1 MSTIP
6 SNALES
12 LRACVGELVAVLRGR
27 VVLAVLLIV
36 AIMLTEGI
44 GILLLIPLL
53 AVAGF
58 GGTEESGGTLSAVV
72 DWLAAAGLPV
82 SLLPLLALFLA
93 AHTGRALLAR
103 WQSVNA
109 AELGEHFLH
118 HLRMRLYRAFIHARY
133 EYLTRVRPS
142 DFIHALTDEV
152 GRVGMIG
159 YQLINLTG
167 HAVVTSLLLFIAL
180 RLSWQ
185 ATLVAVGCASV
196 LFVILWRRTRQSE
209 TVGQI
214 ITDRGAGMVSTA
226 SEHLAGIKVA
236 KSYRAEAV
244 YEQAFRLASE
254 QVGVGGVAASQTYA
268 DVTLRFQI
276 ASAALACLVIYISLA
291 WLALPAAELLLL
303 IIIFARLV
311 PRFSSFQY
319 GMQMLLNALPAY
331 ARVSELAAAAEQE
344 AGAQRIGNDAE
355 LQLGEI
361 VLEAVNFRYSS
372 REDGGEV
379 RDINLCIPPG
389 KTTALIGPSGSGKS
403 TLTDLMTGLLQPQSG
418 RVRVSGKIAYVAQ
431 ETFLFNDTVRINLS
445 WVQPDAS
452 EESLWR
458 ALETARA
465 AEFVRKLPQGL
476 ETIVG
481 DRGVQLSGGERQRLA
496 LARALLS
503 QPDILLLDE
512 ATSALDSENE
522 RAIYEA
528 LQQLHGQV
536 TVLLITHRLASIED
550 VDLLYRMDGGR
561 VTT

>member
-44 GILLLIPLL
+44 GIVLLIPLL

-58 GGTEESGGTLSAVV
+58 GAADGGGTLATVV
-72 DWLAAAGLPV
+72 DWLAARGLPV
-82 SLLPLLALFLA
+82 SLLPLLVLFLA

-109 AELGEHFLH
+109 AKVGEHFLH
-118 HLRMRLYRAFIHARY
+118 HLRMRLYHAFIHARY

-152 GRVGMIG
+152 GRVGMIV
-159 YQLINLTG
+159 YQLINLAG
-167 HAVVTSLLLFIAL
+167 HVLVTLLLLFIAL

-185 ATLVAVGCASV
+185 ATLVAVACALL
-196 LFVILWRRTRQSE
+196 LFLTLWRRTRRSE
-209 TVGQI
+209 SVGQVM
-214 ITDRGAGMVSTA
+214 TDRGAHMVATA

-236 KSYRAEAV
+236 KSYGAEAV
-244 YEQAFRLASE
+244 HEQAFRSFSE
-254 QVGVGGVAASQTYA
+254 QVGAAGVVASRTYA
-268 DVTLRFQI
+268 DVSLRFQI
-276 ASAALACLVIYISLA
+276 ASAAMACVVIYISLA

-303 IIIFARLV
+303 VIIFARLV

-319 GMQMLLNALPAY
+319 GVQILLNALPAY
-331 ARVSELAAAAEQE
+331 DRVTGLAAAAEKE
-344 AGAQRIGNDAE
+344 AGAQRIGNDAG

-361 VLEAVNFRYSS
+361 VLEDVCFRYSS
-372 REDGGEV
+372 REDSGEIL
-379 RDINLCIPPG
+379 DINLCIPTG
-389 KTTALIGPSGSGKS
+389 KTTALTGPSGAGKS
-403 TLTDLMTGLLQPQSG
+403 TLADLMTGLLQPQAG
-418 RVRVSGKIAYVAQ
+418 QVRVSGKIAYVAQ

-452 EESLWR
+452 DESIWR

-465 AEFVRKLPQGL
+465 AEFVRKLPHGL
-476 ETIVG
+476 ETVVG

-503 QPDILLLDE
+503 RPDILLLDE
-512 ATSALDSENE
+512 ATSALDAENE

-536 TVLLITHRLASIED
+536 TVLLITHRLASIEE
-550 VDLLYRMDGGR
+550 VDLVYRMEGGR